1 MTNKNEQRKVP
12 ELRFPEFSG
21 EWEEKEL
28 SSIIDVKSGKDY
40 KHLIRGNVPVYGTG
54 GLMLYVD
61 GKLSD
66 RDGVGIG
73 RKGSINKPQLLKAPF
88 WTVDTLFYCI
98 PKVNNDLYYIYTLY
112 QKINWLKYDESTGV
126 PSLSKATINKIKQ
139 YFPEFKEQQKIGD
152 FFSKLD
158 RQIEL
163 EEKKLAL
170 LEEQKKGY
178 MQKIFSQE
186 LRFKDEN
193 GEEYPEWE
201 RVKLVDI
208 CNFRRGSFPQPYG
221 ERRWYDSENGKP
233 FVQVFDVDT
242 NMKIKK
248 MTKNK
253 ISKIAEAKS
262 VLAKPGNILVTLQGS
277 IGRVAVLEYE
287 AFVDRTLLIINDF
300 LVDIDPDF
308 FKYLLLLKFD
318 EEKRKAPGGTIKTIT
333 KEVLSEFKVKLPVF
347 EYQQKVAMMFKDI
360 DESLIRQNKKI
371 SLLNERK
378 NNLLNKI
385 FI

>member
-1 MTNKNEQRKVP
+1 MTNQREKSKVP

-21 EWEEKEL
+21 EWEEKDL
-28 SSIIDVKSGKDY
+28 SSIIDVNSGKDY
-40 KHLIRGNVPVYGTG
+40 KHLNRGDIPVYGTG

-61 GKLSD
+61 EKLSD

-73 RKGSINKPQLLKAPF
+73 RKGSINKPQLLKAPY

-98 PKVNNDLYYIYTLY
+98 PKINNDLYYIYTLY

-139 YFPEFKEQQKIGD
+139 YFPEFKEQQKIGE

-193 GEEYPEWE
+193 DEEYPEWE
-201 RVKLVDI
+201 SSKLGNIVKIRKGTQLDSIDKEEEGSYYHLNGGKYPSGKTNSWNTEANTISISEGGNSCGFVKWNNERFFSGGHNYTLKINENISNKFLYFHLKYNENRIMSLRV
-208 CNFRRGSFPQPYG
+208 GSGLPNIQ
-221 ERRWYDSENGKP
+221 
-233 FVQVFDVDT
+233 
-242 NMKIKK
+242 KK
-248 MTKNK
+248 DLESFSVKSPSLTEQT
-253 ISKIAEAKS
+253 KIAK
-262 VLAKPGNILVTLQGS
+262 
-277 IGRVAVLEYE
+277 
-287 AFVDRTLLIINDF
+287 LL
-300 LVDIDPDF
+300 
-308 FKYLLLLKFD
+308 
-318 EEKRKAPGGTIKTIT
+318 
-333 KEVLSEFKVKLPVF
+333 SC
-347 EYQQKVAMMFKDI
+347 M
-360 DESLIRQNKKI
+360 
-371 SLLNERK
+371 ERK
-378 NNLLNKI
+378 CNIIQHKIGFLKNCRREYLNKI
-385 FI
+385 LI